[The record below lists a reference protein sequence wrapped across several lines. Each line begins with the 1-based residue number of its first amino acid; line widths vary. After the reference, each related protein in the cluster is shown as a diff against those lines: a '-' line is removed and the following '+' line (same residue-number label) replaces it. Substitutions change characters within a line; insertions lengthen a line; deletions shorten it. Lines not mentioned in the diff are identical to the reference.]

1 MLPAGFRP
9 SIAGKSSR
17 KSPPYQ
23 VFNPFTQRAA
33 ILKAVPTTKLGASQA
48 KLHS

>member
-9 SIAGKSSR
+9 SSAGKSSR

-33 ILKAVPTTKLGASQA
+33 ILKAVHTTKLGGLTG
-48 KLHS
+48 KLRS